1 MSDIADFLSTV
12 PGFQQLSRGDLERAA
27 AAADRRTFAAGEYLM
42 RKGDEGESMHVIML
56 GRVKVPVFDATGRL
70 RLMAHV
76 GPGEVVGE
84 MALLTGGRRTAD
96 VIAEEEVDTLA
107 FERSV
112 VLPMLEEH
120 PTLAR
125 FLTEILGKRLE
136 ESGGI
141 RQVGKYRLLDKIG
154 EGATAKVYEAIHPE
168 LGRTV
173 AVKMLSHELV
183 YNPRFRDRFLDEART
198 VAALGH
204 PNIVQVY
211 DTEQAYGTCFVVM
224 ERLEG
229 ENLLEYLE
237 RHAPLSSSD
246 TYAIIEQVGEALGFA
261 HRQGIVHRD
270 VKPANIA
277 IDEDG
282 TVKLMDFGIAAPT
295 SQLRGGDSTIEGTPR
310 YIAPEAATG
319 QAVDGRADLYSLG
332 VVAFEMVTARPLFHA
347 ETLQDLLQ
355 AHVQAPAPDVG
366 NLRPDLPKGLAALIR
381 RSLAKKPAERP
392 RSWEEMRVLLDEA
405 DGGTRVPEEE
415 RIVRIRYRPA
425 DRTRVDR
432 AVASLRRAVAG
443 LPEHDL
449 AEARLGGPSS
459 PPKPAEHPRSI
470 GSWFSRFASNND
482 DTAPTETRAMPSLHR
497 ED

>member
-1 MSDIADFLSTV
+1 MSDRAEFLSTV
-12 PGFQQLSRGDLERAA
+12 PGFEQLSTGDLQRAA
-27 AAADRRTFAAGEYLM
+27 DAASERTFKAGEYLM
-42 RKGDEGESMHVIML
+42 NKGDPGDAMYVLRS
-56 GRVKVPVFDATGRL
+56 GRVKVPVFDDGGRL
-70 RLMAHV
+70 RLMAHLTA
-76 GPGEVVGE
+76 GEVVGE

-96 VIAEEEVDTLA
+96 VIAEEDSETLV
-107 FERSV
+107 FERDT
-112 VLPMLEEH
+112 VLPMLAEH
-120 PTLAR
+120 PPLAR

-154 EGATAKVYEAIHPE
+154 EGATAKVYEAIHPG

-173 AVKMLSHELV
+173 AIKMLSHELV
-183 YNPRFRDRFLDEART
+183 YDPRFRDRFLDEART
-198 VAALGH
+198 VASLGH

-229 ENLLEYLE
+229 ENLLDYLSA
-237 RHAPLSSSD
+237 HAPLTASD
-246 TYAIIEQVGEALGFA
+246 TYAILEQVGEALGFA
-261 HRQGIVHRD
+261 HRHGIVHRD

-295 SQLRGGDSTIEGTPR
+295 SRLRGGESTIEGTPR

-347 ETLQDLLQ
+347 ETLQNLLE
-355 AHVQAPAPDVG
+355 AHVRLPAPDVG
-366 NLRPDLPKGLAALIR
+366 TLRPDLPKGLATAIR
-381 RSLAKKPAERP
+381 RALLKRPAERP
-392 RSWEEMRVLLDEA
+392 RSWEEMRVLLDENEEGRA
-405 DGGTRVPEEE
+405 DRSEE
-415 RIVRIRYRPA
+415 RVVRIRYRPA
-425 DRTRVDR
+425 DRARVDR
-432 AVASLRRAVAG
+432 AIASLRRAVSG
-443 LPEHDL
+443 LPEHDV
-449 AEARLGGPSS
+449 AEALLGGPKGRTKAPQSS
-459 PPKPAEHPRSI
+459 RPSI
-470 GSWFSRFASNND
+470 GSWFSRFGRTPD
-482 DTAPTETRAMPSLHR
+482 RIPTETRPMPSVLP